1 MAVGKLV
8 NFFALS
14 SLAVLVCNLGVTP
27 VTALSA
33 HGAHMHRRDLTH
45 GAVAKRSRGKRDNSK
60 RCKTRSS
67 TAVESSTAA
76 AAPSSTDTPA
86 ATTTQAQAS
95 TSVSVSTSTSAAP
108 AASSSSI
115 SSGSGGKIGIAWG
128 GGTTSQL
135 DGLLTS
141 NVKYI
146 YTWSETCPE
155 SSLLCCPMLWGD
167 DEDRINRFTSTV
179 VEGYATCA
187 MGFNEI
193 NEAGQSNMDATTAAQ
208 KYKQYITPL
217 KEKGYNMLIAPVTSS
232 EPKGFDI
239 MIDFMNQCSDCQIDV
254 MPVHY
259 YGTSAD
265 DMITYIEKWYNQF
278 KLPIMIT
285 EFACQNYNT
294 AYENN
299 GQQCSESQVWEFYK
313 KIIQFAESTD
323 YVIGVFPFGF
333 LTSMSGVN
341 ELDRMMSTDYTLTSL
356 GASVVN
362 LSFQ

>member
-1 MAVGKLV
+1 MTRSTRSATLLSKAPVVCSLFCSTLSFLNTDYFHTPPLIYTPLFSHLLHFSVPANMAVGKLV

-141 NVKYI
+141 NVK
-146 YTWSETCPE
+146 
-155 SSLLCCPMLWGD
+155 
-167 DEDRINRFTSTV
+167 
-179 VEGYATCA
+179 
-187 MGFNEI
+187 
-193 NEAGQSNMDATTAAQ
+193 
-208 KYKQYITPL
+208 
-217 KEKGYNMLIAPVTSS
+217 
-232 EPKGFDI
+232 
-239 MIDFMNQCSDCQIDV
+239 
-254 MPVHY
+254 
-259 YGTSAD
+259 
-265 DMITYIEKWYNQF
+265 
-278 KLPIMIT
+278 
-285 EFACQNYNT
+285 
-294 AYENN
+294 
-299 GQQCSESQVWEFYK
+299 
-313 KIIQFAESTD
+313 
-323 YVIGVFPFGF
+323 
-333 LTSMSGVN
+333 
-341 ELDRMMSTDYTLTSL
+341 
-356 GASVVN
+356 
-362 LSFQ
+362 